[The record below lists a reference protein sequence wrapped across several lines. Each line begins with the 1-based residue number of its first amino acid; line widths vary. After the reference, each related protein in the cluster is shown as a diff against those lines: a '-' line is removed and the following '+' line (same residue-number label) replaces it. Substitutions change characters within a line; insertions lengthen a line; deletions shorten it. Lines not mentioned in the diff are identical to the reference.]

1 MGIAVRPSPRG
12 ASVGCALM
20 DQVAKHA
27 LGSGI
32 RTWGLPVGRRNADT
46 MDLVRTAGFP
56 VRA

>member
-1 MGIAVRPSPRG
+1 
-12 ASVGCALM
+12 M